1 MPCSNGASV
10 KTTTGV
16 ESGASQSESP
26 PKRPRTGK
34 TKRKVTEGAVRENES
49 FGGFGKGFL
58 LSTPAERTVKTVSR
72 SSGASKSTGV
82 AGGNATPSSKEAS
95 TFEGERFS
103 SGTSPTATTA
113 SDDITFLRA
122 QPQVAAN
129 RGPVFPEV
137 QEAMKE
143 AYPLLNTQGQRGQG
157 TVCKIKSIAT
167 KSLFHLSP
175 YLFLFSSP
183 PPPHFSDWA
192 TESLL
197 EKIER
202 YPLLSRALTDPH
214 LSELLSQF
222 QSNLKEALQVAAG
235 NPEMQHFLREF
246 CNLMGDHFTEL
257 ADREEGGGK
266 GKKTGQHNQPQGKS
280 WV

>member
-1 MPCSNGASV
+1 M
-10 KTTTGV
+10 KTATGV

-26 PKRPRTGK
+26 PKRPRAGK

-72 SSGASKSTGV
+72 SSAASKSTGT
-82 AGGNATPSSKEAS
+82 AGGNATPSSKAS

-103 SGTSPTATTA
+103 SGTSPTATTT
-113 SDDITFLRA
+113 SDDIPFLRA
-122 QPQVAAN
+122 QPQAAEN

-143 AYPLLNTQGQRGQG
+143 AYPLLNTQGQRGQA

-167 KSLFHLSP
+167 KSLFHLS
-175 YLFLFSSP
+175 LFSSP
-183 PPPHFSDWA
+183 PPPFSDWA

-197 EKIER
+197 KKIER
-202 YPLLSRALTDPH
+202 HPLLSRALTNPH
-214 LSELLSQF
+214 LSELLSRF
-222 QSNLKEALQVAAG
+222 QSNPKEALQVAAG

-266 GKKTGQHNQPQGKS
+266 GKKQINTINHKVYKS